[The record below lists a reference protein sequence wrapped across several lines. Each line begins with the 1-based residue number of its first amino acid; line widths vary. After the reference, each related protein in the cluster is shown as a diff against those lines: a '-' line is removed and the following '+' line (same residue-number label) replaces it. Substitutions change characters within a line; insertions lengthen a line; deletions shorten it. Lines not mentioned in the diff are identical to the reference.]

1 MRKLLIAISL
11 AVISSPVGAQGAL
24 SLQGLGY
31 PPGGL
36 SARAEGTGGGVAAF
50 DALSL
55 VNPATIAR
63 AGSAAL
69 FLQYSPEFRRVTA
82 GTGTAKTTTARF
94 PLFVG
99 VLPMGQQWAGGLSSS
114 TFLDRSTETSL
125 VRRQVVG
132 SILDTVNVTERSRV
146 LGAINDVRLAL
157 AWSGSSVF
165 RIGFGAH
172 VFAGSN
178 RIHFAQ
184 LFPDSAAYISTSQT
198 GRISFAGFAGSVGVE
213 YHPARA
219 IGFALAARKGG
230 DLTAQ
235 SGDTTI
241 GILMALFRTKTPDS
255 TVWKRFRSGHDGFTF
270 TRTGDVYE
278 AKVVANAER
287 VVDLFY
293 TLSELMAPA
302 VDIHIKDE
310 RSQSTWAGQ
319 MVALPDVRDAV
330 ARLKVP
336 LSTYGGVEITIFS
349 PEDQLTLSAQLELF
363 IYSRSDRWMYLLN
376 SMNLEERASLEER
389 LWGIESWERAPAPAL
404 SDAVAAAAERLSIK
418 SA

>member
-1 MRKLLIAISL
+1 M
-11 AVISSPVGAQGAL
+11 
-24 SLQGLGY
+24 
-31 PPGGL
+31 
-36 SARAEGTGGGVAAF
+36 T
-50 DALSL
+50 
-55 VNPATIAR
+55 
-63 AGSAAL
+63 
-69 FLQYSPEFRRVTA
+69 
-82 GTGTAKTTTARF
+82 
-94 PLFVG
+94 
-99 VLPMGQQWAGGLSSS
+99 
-114 TFLDRSTETSL
+114 
-125 VRRQVVG
+125 
-132 SILDTVNVTERSRV
+132 
-146 LGAINDVRLAL
+146 
-157 AWSGSSVF
+157 
-165 RIGFGAH
+165 
-172 VFAGSN
+172 
-178 RIHFAQ
+178 
-184 LFPDSAAYISTSQT
+184 
-198 GRISFAGFAGSVGVE
+198 
-213 YHPARA
+213 
-219 IGFALAARKGG
+219 
-230 DLTAQ
+230 
-235 SGDTTI
+235 
-241 GILMALFRTKTPDS
+241 LFRTKTPDS
-255 TVWKRFRSGHDGFTF
+255 TVWKRFRSGQDGFTF

-404 SDAVAAAAERLSIK
+404 SEAVAAAAERLSIK
-418 SA
+418 SG

>member
-1 MRKLLIAISL
+1 
-11 AVISSPVGAQGAL
+11 
-24 SLQGLGY
+24 
-31 PPGGL
+31 
-36 SARAEGTGGGVAAF
+36 
-50 DALSL
+50 
-55 VNPATIAR
+55 
-63 AGSAAL
+63 
-69 FLQYSPEFRRVTA
+69 
-82 GTGTAKTTTARF
+82 
-94 PLFVG
+94 
-99 VLPMGQQWAGGLSSS
+99 
-114 TFLDRSTETSL
+114 
-125 VRRQVVG
+125 
-132 SILDTVNVTERSRV
+132 
-146 LGAINDVRLAL
+146 
-157 AWSGSSVF
+157 
-165 RIGFGAH
+165 
-172 VFAGSN
+172 
-178 RIHFAQ
+178 
-184 LFPDSAAYISTSQT
+184 
-198 GRISFAGFAGSVGVE
+198 
-213 YHPARA
+213 
-219 IGFALAARKGG
+219 
-230 DLTAQ
+230 
-235 SGDTTI
+235 
-241 GILMALFRTKTPDS
+241 MALFRTKTPDS
-255 TVWKRFRSGHDGFTF
+255 TVWKRFRSGQDGFTF

-310 RSQSTWAGQ
+310 RSQTTWAGQ

-336 LSTYGGVEITIFS
+336 LSSYGGVEITIFS

>member
-1 MRKLLIAISL
+1 
-11 AVISSPVGAQGAL
+11 
-24 SLQGLGY
+24 
-31 PPGGL
+31 
-36 SARAEGTGGGVAAF
+36 
-50 DALSL
+50 
-55 VNPATIAR
+55 
-63 AGSAAL
+63 
-69 FLQYSPEFRRVTA
+69 
-82 GTGTAKTTTARF
+82 
-94 PLFVG
+94 
-99 VLPMGQQWAGGLSSS
+99 
-114 TFLDRSTETSL
+114 
-125 VRRQVVG
+125 
-132 SILDTVNVTERSRV
+132 
-146 LGAINDVRLAL
+146 
-157 AWSGSSVF
+157 
-165 RIGFGAH
+165 
-172 VFAGSN
+172 
-178 RIHFAQ
+178 
-184 LFPDSAAYISTSQT
+184 
-198 GRISFAGFAGSVGVE
+198 
-213 YHPARA
+213 
-219 IGFALAARKGG
+219 
-230 DLTAQ
+230 
-235 SGDTTI
+235 
-241 GILMALFRTKTPDS
+241 MALFRTKTPDS

-310 RSQSTWAGQ
+310 RSQTTWAGQ